1 MSSHACD
8 ICGGKDEIQT
18 FAFMDANYA
27 SRNSDPAYL
36 ASTGNALN
44 MAVNELADALHK
56 KQPKIASNFISSLR
70 VSLLGMSTINSEQSR
85 AKSGRLF
92 ILRDFFEPTVYR
104 QKLDALAHLAR
115 ARAGVSMFSIRN
127 GQGKT
132 IC

>member
-1 MSSHACD
+1 
-8 ICGGKDEIQT
+8 
-18 FAFMDANYA
+18 MDANYA

-56 KQPKIASNFISSLR
+56 KQPKIASIFISSLR

-115 ARAGVSMFSIRN
+115 ARGSIYVFDSQRAGQDHLLMLSLLPSICN
-127 GQGKT
+127 VMCSVDGGH
-132 IC
+132 